1 MYGTSFVKIK
11 ETDVPAAIS
20 NCPRRCLAINIQ
32 LPRLFESTGIY
43 ILVLRTDLDISF
55 PLYTYIVCSL
65 SN

>member
-32 LPRLFESTGIY
+32 LPRLFESTTNL
-43 ILVLRTDLDISF
+43 LVLRTDLDISF